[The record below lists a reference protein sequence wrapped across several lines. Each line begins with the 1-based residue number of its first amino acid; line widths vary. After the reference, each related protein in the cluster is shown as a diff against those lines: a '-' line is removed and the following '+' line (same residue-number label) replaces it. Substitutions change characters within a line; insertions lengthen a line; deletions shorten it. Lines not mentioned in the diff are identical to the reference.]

1 MSWLVRVHEAVLG
14 DKQPNARPMAEHIR
28 NGIIILD
35 KPPGPTSHQVD
46 AWIKQILEIDKCS
59 HGGTLDPRVSGVL
72 VIALQNSTKLMP
84 ILLSSPKEYVALM
97 HVHKEVPERQLRKVL
112 DEFVGRIKQTPPQ
125 KAAVARRERMR
136 EIYFLE
142 VVEIDGRDVIFRV
155 GCEAG
160 TYIRK
165 LIDDIGKR
173 LGTGAHMQELRR
185 VRSGPFTE
193 DRVVKLQKLM
203 DAIAVWKESG
213 DETAL
218 REIILPLEMVADAM
232 KCVIIKSTA
241 IPNVLNG
248 APLAVGGL
256 ARIQDGIEE
265 GDWTAMLSPNGEMM
279 AFGRALMTSEAMAK
293 ANGGVAIKT
302 DRVIARKT

>member
-1 MSWLVRVHEAVLG
+1 MIGKLIE
-14 DKQPNARPMAEHIR
+14 

-72 VIALQNSTKLMP
+72 VIALQNATKLMP

-97 HVHKEVPERQLRKVL
+97 HVHKEVPEKQLRKVL

-193 DRVVKLQKLM
+193 DRAVKLQKLT
-203 DAIAVWKESG
+203 DAVAIWKEG

-218 REIILPLEMVADAM
+218 REIILPLEAVADAM
-232 KCVIIKSTA
+232 KSVIIKTTA
-241 IPNVLNG
+241 IPNIFNG

-256 ARIQDGIEE
+256 ARIQGDIEE
-265 GDWTAMLSPNGEMM
+265 GDWTAMLSPNGEML

-293 ANGGVAIKT
+293 ASRGVAIKT

>member
-1 MSWLVRVHEAVLG
+1 LQWLTRSEETVVSDNYPG
-14 DKQPNARPMAEHIR
+14 ARPIGKLIE

-46 AWIKQILEIDKCS
+46 AWVKQILKIDKCS

-72 VIALQNSTKLMP
+72 VIALKNATKLMP

-97 HVHKEVPERQLRKVL
+97 HIHKEVPEQDVRKVL
-112 DEFVGRIKQTPPQ
+112 NEFVGRIKQIPPQ
-125 KAAVARRERMR
+125 RAAVARRERLR

-142 VVEIDGRDVIFRV
+142 VLEISGRDVVFRV

-173 LGTGAHMQELRR
+173 LGVGAHMQELRR

-193 DRVVKLQKLM
+193 DKVVTLQQLI
-203 DAIAVWKESG
+203 DAVAALKEG
-213 DETAL
+213 DEDKL
-218 REIILPLEMVADAM
+218 REVVHPLELVANAM
-232 KCVIIKSTA
+232 KSVVVKSTA
-241 IPNVLNG
+241 IANILNG

-256 ARIQDGIEE
+256 ARIQKDIET
-265 GDWTAMLSPNGEMM
+265 GDWVAMLGPNGQML
-279 AFGRALMTSEAMAK
+279 AFGKAVMSGESMARTNK
-293 ANGGVAIKT
+293 GLAVKT
-302 DRVIARKT
+302 DRVLVRK